1 MHDSRITRDG
11 IAALKENF
19 QDEMNTEDWKL
30 LAKMKAVFTRGVR
43 HW

>member
-1 MHDSRITRDG
+1 MHGSLITRDG